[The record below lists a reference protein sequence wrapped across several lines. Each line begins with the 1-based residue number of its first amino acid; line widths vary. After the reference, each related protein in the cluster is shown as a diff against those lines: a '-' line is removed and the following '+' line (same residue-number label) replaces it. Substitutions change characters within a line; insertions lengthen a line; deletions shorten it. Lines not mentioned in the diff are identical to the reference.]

1 MATNTLSDV
10 SIRKITTVDRPIKL
24 YDGGGL
30 YLLVKPNGS
39 RLWRFKIVSAESR
52 RGWHSDRTQQFL

>member
-10 SIRKITTVDRPIKL
+10 SIRKITTVERPIKL

-39 RLWRFKIVSAESR
+39 RLWRFKYRYGGVEKGLALGSYPAIS
-52 RGWHSDRTQQFL
+52 